1 MARQALQIGE
11 VANQSGVSID
21 TVRYY
26 ERRNLIKRPVRSA
39 GGFRLFAPETIER
52 IKFIKQAQ
60 ELGFSLD
67 EIGELLTNANGIDEC
82 RRVRDLLRVKLDEID
97 ARMKKLGEFRQTL
110 QENLTECEREIS
122 KHGQDAHCPVIVNI
136 ERGSH
141 AEEITEESYER
152 T

>member
-11 VANQSGVSID
+11 VAVQSGVSVD

-26 ERRNLIKRPVRSA
+26 ERRQLIKRPVRST
-39 GGFRLFAPETIER
+39 GNFRLFAPEAVER

-67 EIGELLTNANGIDEC
+67 EIRELLTSANGIDEC
-82 RRVRDLLRVKLDEID
+82 RHVRDLLRVKLDEID
-97 ARMKKLGEFRQTL
+97 ERMKKLRDFRQTL

-122 KHGQDAHCPVIVNI
+122 EHGQDAHCPVIVNI

-141 AEEITEESYER
+141 TEMTEENV
-152 T
+152 

>member
-1 MARQALQIGE
+1 MSRQALQIGE
-11 VANQSGVSID
+11 VANQSGVSVD

-26 ERRNLIKRPVRSA
+26 ERRNLIKHPVRST
-39 GGFRLFAPETIER
+39 GGFRLFAPETVER

-67 EIGELLTNANGIDEC
+67 EIGELLTNGDGVTEC
-82 RRVRDLLRVKLDEID
+82 RRVRDLLSVKISEID
-97 ARMKKLGEFRQTL
+97 ERMKKLQIFRQTL

-122 KHGQDAHCPVIVNI
+122 EHGQEAHCPVIVNI

-141 AEEITEESYER
+141 TEITEESYER

>member
-11 VANQSGVSID
+11 VAGQSGVSVD

-26 ERRNLIKRPVRSA
+26 ERRNLIKRPVRSG
-39 GGFRLFAPETIER
+39 GGFRLFAPETVER

-67 EIGELLTNANGIDEC
+67 EIRELLTKGDGINEC

-97 ARMKKLGEFRQTL
+97 ERMKKLREFRQTL
-110 QENLTECEREIS
+110 QENLTECEREITE
-122 KHGQDAHCPVIVNI
+122 HGQEAHCPVIVNI
-136 ERGSH
+136 ERGTH
-141 AEEITEESYER
+141 M
-152 T
+152 